1 MDLEAMLADQISKAV
16 AGAIPADTANKND
29 VQAAI
34 DALKAELPALV
45 KAAVAEAAPELDRQG
60 VGSRNMVGSEPEL
73 TLDSDPVNF
82 LLKKA
87 GSVKSTD
94 EWTDAEKAVINGIW
108 NRYMTQGMVSLS
120 NSDE

>member
-1 MDLEAMLADQISKAV
+1 MNQTMQSLGITVRLQANYETALAR
-16 AGAIPADTANKND
+16 T
-29 VQAAI
+29 I

-45 KAAVAEAAPELDRQG
+45 KAAVAEVAPEFDRQG